1 MKDNT
6 RAFIRWRYVFPLLPV
21 ACSLLLG
28 LSGCATA
35 PPQSFEPAPVYPA
48 PPDEPRYIYERT
60 LQSNEDVERVTGFER
75 LKVMATGR
83 PPTVR
88 GLVKPYGVAVYQG
101 RVYVTDTAQHVVL
114 LFDIPGQ
121 RFRQF
126 GEDEPGRLLKP
137 IGITVSKQGEVFV
150 ADATARRVLVFN
162 ADGAY
167 LRALGSDELLRR
179 PVGVAVS
186 PDGARLYVVDVG
198 GIDNDDHRVQVF
210 DPQSGAHLQTIG
222 TRGEGKGQFNLPLQ
236 AATGPDGTLYVVDGG
251 NFRVEAFDAGGR
263 FLFTFGEVGRFPGQF
278 ARPKGI
284 ATDKDG
290 NIYVVD
296 TAFGNVQIFNKE
308 GHVLMFIGNRDSAS
322 KPGKFY
328 LPAGVAVGEDGR
340 VYMVDQ
346 YFRKVEI
353 FKPLPAKEAESPA
366 HLTEH

>member
-1 MKDNT
+1 MKDNR
-6 RAFIRWRYVFPLLPV
+6 RAFIRCQYVFPLLLV
-21 ACSLLLG
+21 TCYSLLG

-35 PPQSFEPAPVYPA
+35 PPPQTFDPAPVYPA

-75 LKVMATGR
+75 LKILATGR
-83 PPTVR
+83 SPTVR
-88 GLVKPYGVAVYQG
+88 GLVKPYGVAVYQN

-126 GEDEPGRLLKP
+126 GEDEPGKLLKP
-137 IGITVSKQGEVFV
+137 IGIAISKQGEVFV
-150 ADATARRVLVFN
+150 ADATARRVLVFS
-162 ADGAY
+162 AEGAY
-167 LRALGSDELLRR
+167 LRTLGSDELLQR

-186 PDGARLYVVDVG
+186 PDGARVYVVDVG
-198 GIDNDDHRVQVF
+198 GINNDNHRVQVF

-251 NFRVEAFDAGGR
+251 NFRVEAFDANGQ

-284 ATDKDG
+284 ATDSAG

-296 TAFGNVQIFNKE
+296 TAFGNAQLFDRE
-308 GHVLMFIGNRDSAS
+308 GHILMFIGNRDNAS

-328 LPAGVAVGEDGR
+328 LPAGIAVAEDGR

-353 FKPLPAKEAESPA
+353 FKPLPAASSETASPR
-366 HLTEH
+366 